1 MENETKQVLDKILD
15 KLDKLDNTQ
24 RGMLKEQQEMK
35 TELQKMQ
42 KEQQE
47 MKTEL
52 QKMKKE
58 QQKIKTTLENIE
70 TRQDEI
76 YRIATS
82 IEHSNQVLKAEVDNM
97 KVKMAKAEGNFTRM
111 KEAIR

>member
-1 MENETKQVLDKILD
+1 MENETKQLLDKILD

-35 TELQKMQ
+35 LELQN
-42 KEQQE
+42 
-47 MKTEL
+47 
-52 QKMKKE
+52 MKKE
-58 QQKIKTTLENIE
+58 QQKIKTALENIE

-76 YRIATS
+76 YKIATS
-82 IEHSNQVLKAEVDNM
+82 IEHSNQVLKAETDNM